1 MSNVNLRK
9 AIPIIGA
16 ILSGKSFFLDSLL
29 GLDIL
34 DSQSSITTKFVCIIQ
49 NHKDLKEPKFYQ
61 INLVQSHLDENNM
74 MVYNGSMKGDITYG
88 HDNIKEKIKEINRMQ
103 KNIPSEQ
110 IKYEELFYVLEI
122 GIKNIENE
130 KLLNDYDFYDIPGL
144 DEYIVDKDK
153 EKEKAKTDE
162 NKLKK

>member
-1 MSNVNLRK
+1 
-9 AIPIIGA
+9 
-16 ILSGKSFFLDSLL
+16 
-29 GLDIL
+29 
-34 DSQSSITTKFVCIIQ
+34 
-49 NHKDLKEPKFYQ
+49 
-61 INLVQSHLDENNM
+61 M

-88 HDNIKEKIKEINRMQ
+88 HDNIKEKIKEINRIQ

-110 IKYEELFYVLEI
+110 LKYEELFYVLEI
-122 GIKNIENE
+122 EIKNIENE

-144 DEYIVDKDK
+144 DEYIADKDK